1 MPPLNDDGG
10 GGKSVVEL
18 SINETQA
25 LRAKLGLPPLR
36 LPSSSSSSSLSSSS
50 GGGGGG
56 AADHPP
62 PSLSSSS
69 GGFVH
74 APAPDTSK
82 ADEVR
87 RRLEDASA
95 RREALNLINLS

>member
-1 MPPLNDDGG
+1 MCHGYYYDLDDGNTRSG
-10 GGKSVVEL
+10 TARGPRYPTNRRV
-18 SINETQA
+18 

-36 LPSSSSSSSLSSSS
+36 LPSSSSSSSGG

-56 AADHPP
+56 AAAADRIAGG
-62 PSLSSSS
+62 

-74 APAPDTSK
+74 APVPDTSK

-87 RRLEDASA
+87 RRLEDT
-95 RREALNLINLS
+95 

>member
-1 MPPLNDDGG
+1 MPPSNDNGG
-10 GGKSVVEL
+10 GGESVVEL
-18 SINETQA
+18 SIDETQA

-36 LPSSSSSSSLSSSS
+36 LSSSSSSSSSS

-56 AADHPP
+56 AADRPP
-62 PSLSSSS
+62 PSSSSS
-69 GGFVH
+69 SGFVH